1 MPPYWKHIRAVR
13 QDLTDWVIH
22 WTRGQS
28 PEGKNES
35 AFQVLQRILQ
45 CGYLKP
51 TLAPRWRR
59 PFRWDNSNTIQG
71 PHQAVCFTDQT
82 LSAFIQSCKALPSH
96 YSSYGIA
103 FEKHN
108 LFLFGGRPVI
118 YGDKDLLKRLDD
130 DDKYLWVYYKPFP
143 NEPFSKYP

>member
-82 LSAFIQSCKALPSH
+82 LSAFIQSCKALPTH

-108 LFLFGGRPVI
+108 LFLYGGRPVI
-118 YGDKDLLKRLDD
+118 YGDKYLLKRLDD
-130 DDKYLWVYYKPFP
+130 DDKYLWVYY
-143 NEPFSKYP
+143 SRH